1 MKQGLPA
8 PGAWQ
13 PPSLE
18 EMQAWLPAFEFLSLI
33 GRGGMGVVYQA
44 RQLSL
49 NRRVAIKTL
58 PAGLVGDPESD
69 FAARFRLEATTLAKL
84 SHPGIVSVFDSGETH
99 DLLYIVMEYVDGTD
113 VARMIQAQGKLPPG
127 EAVEMLTQVCEA
139 MEYAHQ
145 NGIVHRDLKPANLLV
160 TRQGRVK
167 IADFGLAKHH
177 DETLLELTKTNV
189 AIGTPEFLAPEAW
202 TPGTRL
208 DRRADLYSIGV
219 TLYQMLTGEVPR
231 GLWKMPSVKVGTD
244 PRFDAILDRAMQP
257 EREAR
262 YQSCLEL
269 QGDLHQIEAE
279 PWIVDAPPTSVT
291 QSAAVTTE
299 ALAPN
304 PAPAGRRP
312 IWLAAF
318 ILPALLVVVLL
329 LVTQQAKE
337 SRNRTSNIST
347 NALPARNEPTIHDAA
362 FWLVREGAEVT
373 IVSHGQESTLSDEAE
388 VPADDFEIQRLV
400 FDRWKSLPEPP
411 PPEKDFGVLRA
422 IKTLRHAYLRLPGV
436 TDGSLTFLADNREL
450 RSVTISGSDRVTDR
464 VLESLAKLKHLE
476 FLCISHAPQL
486 TGRDFPKAA
495 WLETV
500 RHVDFL
506 NASLDDET
514 IRVLSTCPRL
524 RTARLE
530 GTGITAEGL
539 RALSTAPGLLEL
551 SVGYCQ
557 NLSEEDFVEVLPEMP
572 RLRKLELVNTPIG
585 NQTAGAIATLTNL
598 VDLHLSATRID
609 DRGLARLASLSQLE
623 NIALPRTRVTAE
635 GIAAFKRAL
644 PRCKV
649 AR

>member
-1 MKQGLPA
+1 
-8 PGAWQ
+8 
-13 PPSLE
+13 
-18 EMQAWLPAFEFLSLI
+18 MQSWLPAFEFLSLI

-49 NRRVAIKTL
+49 NRLVAIKIL
-58 PAGLVGDPESD
+58 PADLIGNSESD

-113 VARMIQAQGKLPPG
+113 VARMVQAKGKLPP
-127 EAVEMLTQVCEA
+127 ADALEMLKQVCEA

-145 NGIVHRDLKPANLLV
+145 NGIVHRDLKPANLLI

-177 DETLLELTKTNV
+177 DETLLGLTKTNV

-202 TPGTRL
+202 TPGIQL

-231 GLWKMPSVKVGTD
+231 GLWRMPSVKVGTD

-257 EREAR
+257 EREMR

-269 QGDLHQIEAE
+269 QRDLHQIETEPRIAE
-279 PWIVDAPPTSVT
+279 PPPTPVR
-291 QSAAVTTE
+291 QLPPAAEE
-299 ALAPN
+299 ARPSN
-304 PAPAGRRP
+304 PVPTSRRP

-318 ILPALLVVVLL
+318 ILPTLLVVVVVLL
-329 LVTQQAKE
+329 LINQPAKE
-337 SRNRTSNIST
+337 ATNRTSNTST
-347 NALPARNEPTIHDAA
+347 NAPPARSEPTLHDAA

-373 IVSHGQESTLSDEAE
+373 VVSQGQEFTVSDEAE
-388 VPADDFEIQRLV
+388 IPADDFQIQRLV
-400 FDRWKSLPEPP
+400 FDRWRSVAEPP
-411 PPEKDFGVLRA
+411 PPEKDFKVLRA

-436 TDGSLTFLADNREL
+436 TDGSLTFLAHNPEL
-450 RSVTISGSDRVTDR
+450 RSVTISGSDRVTDQ
-464 VLESLAKLKHLE
+464 VLPFLAELKHLE
-476 FLCISHAPQL
+476 FLCISHAPKL
-486 TGRDFPKAA
+486 TGRDFAKAA
-495 WLETV
+495 WLKTV

-514 IRVLSTCPRL
+514 IRILSTCPRL

-557 NLSEEDFVEVLPEMP
+557 NLSEEDFVDVLPEMP
-572 RLRKLELVNTPIG
+572 RLRKLELVNAPIG
-585 NQTAGAIATLTNL
+585 NQAAGAIATLTNL

-635 GIAAFKRAL
+635 GIAEFKRAL
-644 PRCKV
+644 PRCKI